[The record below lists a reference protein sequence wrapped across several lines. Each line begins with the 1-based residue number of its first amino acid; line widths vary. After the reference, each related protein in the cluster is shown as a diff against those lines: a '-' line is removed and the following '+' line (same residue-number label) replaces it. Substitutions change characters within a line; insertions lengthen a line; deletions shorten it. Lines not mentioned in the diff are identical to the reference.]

1 MAVRKRTWKTKAGE
15 TREAWIVDY
24 SDAAGDRHI
33 ETFTK
38 KKDADARHGEVSVN
52 VRKGIH
58 VASSKSITVA
68 EAAKR
73 WADEAEAGGLE
84 RATVRTYRQHIDL
97 HIVPLIGRAKISEI
111 TVPVVAAFKKQLR
124 DKGTSPQMIK
134 KITVSL
140 GSIIADAQEH
150 GLVAHNAVREL
161 RRNKRRGERQARG
174 EKRKLVVGT
183 DIPTPDE
190 ISTLIAHAPDRWR
203 AFLVVAAFTGLR
215 ASELRGIRWCDVDLK
230 EGELH
235 VRQRA
240 DRWNTM
246 GPPKSEAGERRVSF
260 GKVVTNT
267 LREWRLA
274 SAYKADDDLVFC
286 TTTGKPHEHSNALK
300 ASLHAAQVEAGMVDA
315 AGKPKYTGLHSLRH
329 FYASWCINRTK
340 DGGRGLPPKNVQ
352 ERLGHSSIT
361 ITLDTYGHLFR
372 ADDTEEMDAA
382 ELALISGNAT
392 QTRHASVKD

>member
-1 MAVRKRTWKTKAGE
+1 MSVRKRTWTTAKGE
-15 TREAWIVDY
+15 QREAWIVDY
-24 SDAAGDRHI
+24 VDAQGERHI

-38 KKDADARHGEVSVN
+38 KKDADARHAEVTVN

-97 HIVPLIGRAKISEI
+97 HIVPLIGRMKITEI
-111 TVPVVAAFKKQLR
+111 TVPVVAKFKTQLR
-124 DKGTSPQMIK
+124 DKKRSPQMIK
-134 KITVSL
+134 KIVVSL

-161 RRNKRRGERQARG
+161 RQNKRRGERQARG
-174 EKRKLVVGT
+174 ERRKLVVGT

-190 ISTLIAHAPDRWR
+190 ISKMIVHAPDRWR

-215 ASELRGIRWCDVDLK
+215 ASELRGLRWGDVDLK
-230 EGELH
+230 QGELH

-246 GPPKSEAGERRVSF
+246 GPPKSEAGERRVTF

-274 SAYKADDDLVFC
+274 SAYKADSDLVFC
-286 TTTGKPHEHSNALK
+286 TSSGRPHEHSDLVK
-300 ASLHAAQVEAGMVDA
+300 ASLHVAQIRAGVVDA
-315 AGKPKYTGLHSLRH
+315 DGAAKYTGLHALRH
-329 FYASWCINRTK
+329 FHASWCINRVQ

-372 ADDTEEMDAA
+372 ADDAEEADAA
-382 ELALISGNAT
+382 ELALISGSAT
-392 QTRHASVKD
+392 

>member
-1 MAVRKRTWKTKAGE
+1 MAVRKRIWKTKTGE
-15 TREAWIVDY
+15 SREAWVVDY
-24 SDAAGDRHI
+24 ADAAGDRHI
-33 ETFTK
+33 ETYSR
-38 KKDADARHGEVSVN
+38 KKDADARHAEVAVH
-52 VRKGIH
+52 VKRGVH
-58 VASSKSITVA
+58 VASSKSITVT

-97 HIVPLIGRAKISEI
+97 HIVPFIGRMKVSEI
-111 TVPVVAAFKKQLR
+111 TVPVVAKFKTQLR
-124 DKGTSPQMIK
+124 HKGTSPQMIK

-150 GLVAHNAVREL
+150 GLVANNAVREL
-161 RRNKRRGERQARG
+161 RRNKKRGDRKVRG

-190 ISTLIAHAPDRWR
+190 ISKVIAHAPDRWR

-215 ASELRGIRWCDVDLK
+215 ASELRGLRWCDVDLK

-246 GPPKSEAGERRVSF
+246 GPPKSDAGERRLPF

-267 LREWRLA
+267 LREWRMA
-274 SAYKADDDLVFC
+274 SAYKADSDLVFC
-286 TTTGKPHEHSNALK
+286 TTTGKPHEHSNLVK
-300 ASLHAAQVEAGMVDA
+300 ASLHAAQFKAGMVDA
-315 AGKPKYTGLHSLRH
+315 DGAAKYTGLHALRH
-329 FYASWCINRTK
+329 FYASWCINRVK
-340 DGGRGLPPKNVQ
+340 DGGRGLPAKNVQ
-352 ERLGHSSIT
+352 ERMGHSTIT
-361 ITLDTYGHLFR
+361 ITLDAYGHLFR

-382 ELALISGNAT
+382 ELALIGGNAT
-392 QTRHASVKD
+392 QTRHAR